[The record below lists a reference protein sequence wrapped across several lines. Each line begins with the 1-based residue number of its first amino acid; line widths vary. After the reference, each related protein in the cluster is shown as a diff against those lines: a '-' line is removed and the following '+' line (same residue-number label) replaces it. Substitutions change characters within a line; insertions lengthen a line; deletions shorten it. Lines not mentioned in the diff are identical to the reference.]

1 VRRGEFRKRGAPKP
15 HRHDEIGLQRS
26 AEGAH
31 EGPDGGGRP
40 VLALWAERAEQT
52 VTIPATRAATLT
64 DLMGGV
70 QTLPP
75 ADGKVTV
82 TPAPGTPVFLSLDM

>member
-1 VRRGEFRKRGAPKP
+1 VRRGEFRKRLAPKP
-15 HRHDEIGLQRS
+15 RRHDEIGIERS

-40 VLALWAERAEQT
+40 VLALWTEREERT
-52 VTIPATRAATLT
+52 VEVPATRAATLT

-70 QTLPP
+70 RTLQPK
-75 ADGKVTV
+75 DGKVAV
-82 TPAPGTPVFLSLDM
+82 TLAPGTPVFLSLDM